1 MRYISSRIENTVYF
15 KQLDM
20 LGHSPALQIFRYTQ
34 ELKIQY
40 ISQSIEIRHPVFDHL
55 NILSGI
61 LNVGH
66 GISTTRI
73 PNSCCFSALLRKK
86 YSWRYLG
93 NKSTKFE
100 TSCSKQASLRRVA
113 GNPKGGK
120 GEIKRPKLDRI
131 FHKILQFTL
140 YFFPQLIIQESP
152 IPKIE

>member
-1 MRYISSRIENTVYF
+1 MFGYSPKLEIWFILRCISSRIENTVYF

-66 GISTTRI
+66 GISATSTRI
-73 PNSCCFSALLRKK
+73 PNSCCSSALLRKK
-86 YSWRYLG
+86 YSYRYLG
-93 NKSTKFE
+93 NKQNLRQVVA
-100 TSCSKQASLRRVA
+100 SKQV
-113 GNPKGGK
+113 
-120 GEIKRPKLDRI
+120 
-131 FHKILQFTL
+131 
-140 YFFPQLIIQESP
+140 
-152 IPKIE
+152 